1 MARAV
6 EAVNRIVLVENFGA
20 GGVRRDQISESY
32 GPGVAAGSRPWIT
45 DTKRCARRQLKQRQE
60 QNAILLPNLLPN
72 AVGQRGKETDAERSD
87 TEEVPIN
94 RGFPAGVGT

>member
-1 MARAV
+1 MATEVCGVTKILKAAAQGPPRLA
-6 EAVNRIVLVENFGA
+6 AADNRHETMRMTSA
-20 GGVRRDQISESY
+20 K
-32 GPGVAAGSRPWIT
+32 T
-45 DTKRCARRQLKQRQE
+45 QRE

-94 RGFPAGVGT
+94 RAFPVGAGM